1 MIKEY
6 LTFTKD
12 LTEIVADCHAISEI
26 FPNLIL
32 PVSVLQ
38 LGSEGP
44 PVAKGSLLSV
54 LGPRTEFLP
63 DLSNLSKL
71 VQLSV
76 TVFML
81 PAVKHYITHHHY
93 HRASA
98 PIYSRIYL
106 KPFFC
111 SPKMLTVG
119 KCISFCQYAIDLP
132 LFTCMKKSSGIFTV
146 LHIVPEAA
154 YPPKILYCKTTAQN
168 ILLTLKKSILK
179 TIC

>member
-98 PIYSRIYL
+98 PIYSRVYL
-106 KPFFC
+106 KPFFALQKC
-111 SPKMLTVG
+111 SRLASVSLSVSM
-119 KCISFCQYAIDLP
+119 
-132 LFTCMKKSSGIFTV
+132 
-146 LHIVPEAA
+146 
-154 YPPKILYCKTTAQN
+154 
-168 ILLTLKKSILK
+168 LLTCLCLHV
-179 TIC
+179 